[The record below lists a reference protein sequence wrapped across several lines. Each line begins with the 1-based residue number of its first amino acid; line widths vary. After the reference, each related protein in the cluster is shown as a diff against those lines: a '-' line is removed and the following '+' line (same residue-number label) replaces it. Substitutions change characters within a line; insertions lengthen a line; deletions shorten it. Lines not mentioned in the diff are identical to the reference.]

1 MDDPMRKEKLKSE
14 GVRDTR
20 QKYCAIVCHSV
31 QPSFSNSSQML
42 WT

>member
-1 MDDPMRKEKLKSE
+1 MDDRMKKEKLKSE

-20 QKYCAIVCHSV
+20 QKYCAIVCHSA
-31 QPSFSNSSQML
+31 QPNFSNSSQIL

>member
-1 MDDPMRKEKLKSE
+1 MDDRMRKEKLKSE

-31 QPSFSNSSQML
+31 QSAFSNSSQMP